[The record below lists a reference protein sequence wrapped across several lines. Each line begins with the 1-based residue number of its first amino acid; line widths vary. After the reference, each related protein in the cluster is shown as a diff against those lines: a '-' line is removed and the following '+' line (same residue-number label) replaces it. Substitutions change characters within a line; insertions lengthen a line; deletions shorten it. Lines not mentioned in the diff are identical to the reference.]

1 MVENIKIGHYSAEG
15 FIEEVTKH
23 FNIELEQEERIFC
36 GHLIDKAGKGYFKT
50 FDFDNGITVYEID
63 CTLTKPVQLTFEQ
76 SSVQPL
82 VLLFNREEP
91 IYQYFEDLSE
101 KKTISHLEGVMVS
114 ADLKQAN
121 NLVLPKEQPTCI
133 FAIVID
139 RKAFEK
145 KIETFIDEIPDELT
159 DVFRDVNGVNSFFS
173 QGYFSLDVAKY
184 IEEFTTTDLEGFL
197 RHVFLEGK
205 IYEII
210 SHYLKQ
216 YLDDLQD
223 PAKQI
228 ILRQR
233 TVEKIEKASNIIEQE
248 MDVLGSIM
256 SLAKRVGLNQ
266 NTLQEGFNQLYK
278 KSVNNYIKD
287 VRLEKAKEL
296 MEVTDLNITEIT
308 YRIGINSRSYF
319 SKLFKEKFG
328 LTPTMYLQ
336 KARKGKS
343 VQSA

>member
-1 MVENIKIGHYSAEG
+1 MVKNILVSDYSAMGLIKE
-15 FIEEVTKH
+15 IAK
-23 FNIELEQEERIFC
+23 NLEFKLQQEERVFC
-36 GHLIDKAGKGYFKT
+36 THFEEKVGDGYIKT
-50 FDFDNGITVYEID
+50 FDFDNGITAYEVD
-63 CTLTKPVQLTFEQ
+63 CTLYNPLQLTFEKNEI
-76 SSVQPL
+76 QPL
-82 VLLFNREEP
+82 MFLFNREET
-91 IYQYFEDLSE
+91 IYHYFDDLKQ
-101 KKTISHLEGVMVS
+101 KKTIAHLEGMMVS
-114 ADLKQAN
+114 ADLKQSN
-121 NLVLPKEQPTCI
+121 TLILPENQSTCF

-145 KIETFIDEIPDELT
+145 KIDSFINEIPEDLT
-159 DVFRDVNGVNSFFS
+159 DVFRDVNGVNTFFS
-173 QGYFSLDVAKY
+173 KGYFSLDIAKF
-184 IEEFTTTDLEGFL
+184 IEEFTTTELEGFL

-205 IYEII
+205 IYEIL
-210 SHYLKQ
+210 SHYLRQ
-216 YLDDLQD
+216 FLDDAQE
-223 PAKQI
+223 PSKQI

-278 KSVNNYIKD
+278 KSVNQYIKD

-319 SKLFKEKFG
+319 SKLFKEKYG

-336 KARKGKS
+336 KARKSKS
-343 VQSA
+343 IKSA